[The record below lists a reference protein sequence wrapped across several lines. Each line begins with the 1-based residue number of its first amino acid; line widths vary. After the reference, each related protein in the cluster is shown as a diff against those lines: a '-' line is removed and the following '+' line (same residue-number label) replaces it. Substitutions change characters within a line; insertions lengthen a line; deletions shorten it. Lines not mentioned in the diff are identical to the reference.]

1 MKDEYI
7 SVSEFAKRV
16 GVSPQAIYKRLSTDL
31 STELKVVGNQKMLK
45 ISALS
50 RFGLNLVDNQVDNQV
65 VNLAQGSN
73 EQNDT
78 LEQGI
83 LDLLRAELE
92 AKNHQLEVKEQ
103 QLREKDQRIAELTD
117 RITEMGKAAQ
127 ALHAGTMQAQLGT
140 GPDQNQ
146 EPVQVINVEEQHAVP
161 AESEKKRH
169 WWPWRKT

>member
-65 VNLAQGSN
+65 VNQPQGKTN
-73 EQNDT
+73 QNGA
-78 LEQGI
+78 LELGV

-92 AKNHQLEVKEQ
+92 AKNQ
-103 QLREKDQRIAELTD
+103 QLKEKDQRIAELTD
-117 RITEMGKAAQ
+117 RITEMGKRAQ
-127 ALHAGTMQAQLGT
+127 ELHAGTMVQQLGP
-140 GPDQNQ
+140 GVGRSK
-146 EPVQVINVEEQHAVP
+146 EPVITVEDPP
-161 AESEKKRH
+161 AEPEPRRR
-169 WWPWRKT
+169 WWPFKK

>member
-7 SVSEFAKRV
+7 SISEFARRA

-31 STELKVVGNQKMLK
+31 STELTVVDNQKMLK

-92 AKNHQLEVKEQ
+92 AKNQ

-117 RITEMGKAAQ
+117 RLAEMGMRAQ
-127 ALHAGTMQAQLGT
+127 ELHAGTMVQQLSPGN
-140 GPDQNQ
+140 DQNQ
-146 EPVQVINVEEQHAVP
+146 EAVFDVDAPAATSEP
-161 AESEKKRH
+161 AEPPKKKH
-169 WWPWRKT
+169 WWNLK